1 MAWWM
6 QGGAPNDAC
15 SVAWRSL
22 WLPFVQRAV
31 TVGGTAP
38 PYGFSV
44 AVSRAFGREEAPCAL
59 RAVVG
64 CYEAPCLTSCRG
76 RPRQKDEASD
86 KDNALPRDE
95 TLQERARL
103 TRLQESRRHFTSPP
117 LTRESALVEQL
128 LLEINSGPQRIM
140 RVALCRKSTVD
151 LTRTVAVL

>member
-6 QGGAPNDAC
+6 QSGAPIDAC
-15 SVAWRSL
+15 SMAWRSL
-22 WLPFVQRAV
+22 WLPFIQRAV

-103 TRLQESRRHFTSPP
+103 TRLQESRRHFTS
-117 LTRESALVEQL
+117 LRSHKESALVEQL
-128 LLEINSGPQRIM
+128 LY
-140 RVALCRKSTVD
+140 RK
-151 LTRTVAVL
+151 